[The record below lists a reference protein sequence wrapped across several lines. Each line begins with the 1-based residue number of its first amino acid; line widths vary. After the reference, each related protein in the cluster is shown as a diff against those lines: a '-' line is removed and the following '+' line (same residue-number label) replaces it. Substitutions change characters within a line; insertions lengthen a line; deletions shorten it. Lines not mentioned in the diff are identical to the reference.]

1 MTGDE
6 EQNEL
11 VHQLG
16 DCTACNVAAGCSGK
30 QSDSGISR
38 CRCWFSIQRWPRE
51 MTLTSPEISLDDV
64 SVTFG
69 LRTL

>member
-30 QSDSGISR
+30 QS
-38 CRCWFSIQRWPRE
+38 
-51 MTLTSPEISLDDV
+51 
-64 SVTFG
+64 G
-69 LRTL
+69 LRNLEMQMLVFYSTMAPGDDTYKSRN